1 MNEIFKKSDFIT
13 LHVPLTP
20 DTKELIRKETID
32 LCKDG
37 VVIVNDARGEL
48 VNSADILAAVTSGK
62 VNRYLTDFGAPELL
76 GQENIIVFPHLG
88 ASTPEAED
96 NCAFMA
102 ANEIVD
108 YIENGNITNSVN
120 YPACSMARSSVA
132 RITVLHK
139 NVKEILS
146 KILAAVSGDGI
157 NIANMQDTSKGEY
170 AYLILELDSK
180 PTEKLLAA
188 LRNIPN
194 VIRVRDL

>member
-48 VNSADILAAVTSGK
+48 VNSADILTAVTGGK
-62 VNRYLTDFGAPELL
+62 VSRYLTDFGAPELL

-102 ANEIVD
+102 ANELVD

-146 KILAAVSGDGI
+146 KILSAVSGDGI

-180 PTEKLLAA
+180 PTDRLLSA
-188 LRNIPN
+188 LRAIPN
-194 VIRVRDL
+194 VIRVRAL